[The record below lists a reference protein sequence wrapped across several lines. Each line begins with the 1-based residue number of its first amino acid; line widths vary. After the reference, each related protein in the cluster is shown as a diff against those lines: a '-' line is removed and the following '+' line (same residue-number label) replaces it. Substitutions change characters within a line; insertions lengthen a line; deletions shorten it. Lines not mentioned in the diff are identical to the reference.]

1 MPESYKEDG
10 RPAQQ
15 WYWDDWF
22 SAFDVRLC
30 SLAARGLWIDM
41 LGIMYKA
48 EIRGTLTINGRQIDS
63 KTLAKIVGDTMAN
76 TDEYLK
82 ELENQ
87 DVFSRLEDNTII
99 CRRMFRESGRKDQI
113 SKIRSLAGK
122 KGADMRWQPDNK
134 DMAKIATSSSAPTSS
149 STSTPKD
156 EVEFRKQIIDY
167 FNETTN
173 QKRSYSCDET
183 NKLITGRL
191 REGKTLDDFKH
202 VIDTK
207 SAQWKDDKKMKIFI
221 RPSTLFRPG
230 NFEDYLNEAYEDPKK
245 IIKTGQLGVS
255 RKNTDTR
262 YPMLFLSNVYKH
274 LRKQGK
280 DNPKYSKLLFALTD
294 EEAKQ
299 ASIKYN
305 DSPADFIE
313 FLERK

>member
-1 MPESYKEDG
+1 AYSVVI
-10 RPAQQ
+10 
-15 WYWDDWF
+15 F
-22 SAFDVRLC
+22 
-30 SLAARGLWIDM
+30 
-41 LGIMYKA
+41 GIQ
-48 EIRGTLTINGRQIDS
+48 R
-63 KTLAKIVGDTMAN
+63 
-76 TDEYLK
+76 
-82 ELENQ
+82 
-87 DVFSRLEDNTII
+87 
-99 CRRMFRESGRKDQI
+99 
-113 SKIRSLAGK
+113 
-122 KGADMRWQPDNK
+122 
-134 DMAKIATSSSAPTSS
+134 
-149 STSTPKD
+149 
-156 EVEFRKQIIDY
+156 
-167 FNETTN
+167 
-173 QKRSYSCDET
+173 
-183 NKLITGRL
+183 
-191 REGKTLDDFKH
+191 
-202 VIDTK
+202 
-207 SAQWKDDKKMKIFI
+207 DKKMKIFI